1 MTGLMKLA
9 ALASIIYLTVLVVFS
24 LIKPVSSKRKKI
36 SRDFILSKKNQ
47 VRMEKFY
54 YFRDVVIRKV
64 TSNVLLSEAK
74 KDEYRSMI
82 KRLDLKMTPEELRA
96 RQIVLSALALLAS
109 LVIMQIQSML
119 GIFSMLGVVLAW
131 LYPVDEIQ
139 KKIEKKN
146 KNIMDD
152 FPAFYSMLYY
162 QYSRSVNI
170 FLGDVV
176 KDFLPNANPDMA
188 EELEIFIDNIEYGEE
203 YALKQLKKRVPLRY
217 VVKFCDIMQTRLN
230 GYDNTSQMTYLKN
243 ELNDLRIQTLEK
255 ELRKRQNQNIKVQ
268 FALIF
273 VLIVYV
279 IIYFYYQF
287 MDAFKMFS

>member
-217 VVKFCDIMQTRLN
+217 VIKFCDIMQTRLN
-230 GYDNTSQMTYLKN
+230 GYDNTSQMTYPKYA
-243 ELNDLRIQTLEK
+243 LNDLRIQTLEK
-255 ELRKRQNQNIKVQ
+255 ELRKSQNQNIQVQ
-268 FALIF
+268 FALNF